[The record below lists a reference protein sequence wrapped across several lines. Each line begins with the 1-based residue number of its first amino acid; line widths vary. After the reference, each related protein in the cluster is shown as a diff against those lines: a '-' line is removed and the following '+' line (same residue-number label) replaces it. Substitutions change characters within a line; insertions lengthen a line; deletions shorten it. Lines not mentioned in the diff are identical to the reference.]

1 MTAPDRI
8 AIKLTNGYETNWWG
22 VVTDPFD
29 ENGVEYVRADL
40 ARTTS
45 LAEALAVP
53 EELAKQIIDRAIERL
68 RALPNHAGRPAWDA
82 NVAEEIRAVL
92 RAIGEGKA

>member
-8 AIKLTNGYETNWWG
+8 YRG
-22 VVTDPFD
+22 VTIGGRVVYQDTLPS
-29 ENGVEYVRADL
+29 ADQL
-40 ARTTS
+40 VWPWEAYIRTTS

-82 NVAEEIRAVL
+82 IVAEEIRAVP